1 LGAANRNDH
10 GLAMATKESAEVER
24 EELAEGTLIS
34 HLIELR
40 QRLIKSVLAVTVVFL
55 CMAPFAG
62 RIFVLVS
69 KPLTAVLPEGSSL
82 IAIGVASPFMT
93 PFKTTFYVAV
103 FVAMPVVL
111 YQVWCFV
118 APGMYRRERR
128 FAVPLLVSSIFL
140 FYIGVAFAYLVVIRM
155 AFAFLVRVTP
165 ENVVNMPDIGEY
177 LSFVLGLFL
186 AFGIA
191 FEVPIA
197 TLVLIWSGLVEVE
210 SLKAARPYV
219 LVGAFAVAM
228 PLTPPEVISQVSLA
242 VPIYVLFELGI
253 VLSKF
258 LPPKVRVAAEE
269 T

>member
-1 LGAANRNDH
+1 
-10 GLAMATKESAEVER
+10 MATRESPEVER

-40 QRLIKSVLAVTVVFL
+40 QRLIKAVLAITVVFL

-69 KPLTAVLPEGSSL
+69 EPLTAVLPEGSSL
-82 IAIGVASPFMT
+82 IAIGITSPFMT

-103 FVAMPVVL
+103 FVAMPIVL
-111 YQVWCFV
+111 YQVWRFV
-118 APGMYRRERR
+118 APGLYRRERR
-128 FAVPLLVSSIFL
+128 FGVSLLASSIFL
-140 FYIGVAFAYLVVIRM
+140 FYLGVAFAYFVVIRM

-165 ENVVNMPDIGEY
+165 ENVANMPDIGEY
-177 LSFVLGLFL
+177 LSFILGLFL

-197 TLVLIWSGLVEVE
+197 TLMLVWSGLVEIE
-210 SLKAARPYV
+210 SLKMARPYV

-242 VPIYVLFELGI
+242 VPIYVLFEFGI
-253 VLSKF
+253 VLSNF
-258 LPPKVRVAAEE
+258 LSPKVQPALIK
-269 T
+269 